1 LLFHGIKTNYTG
13 NKIPLIPP
21 SKVSIKVIY
30 SPGIKVFYA
39 GVVFKALW
47 YNIKAL
53 TANRGAIFVNLAS
66 KILE

>member
-1 LLFHGIKTNYTG
+1 VLFHGIKANYTG

-21 SKVSIKVIY
+21 SKVAIKVIC

-47 YNIKAL
+47 Y
-53 TANRGAIFVNLAS
+53 F
-66 KILE
+66 